1 MARTPA
7 SGAAAPE
14 SGPATPSGSNH
25 RARLLE
31 GMAAAV
37 REKGFRRT
45 TIADVVAHAGVS
57 RRTFYEHF
65 SDPVD
70 CYLALIDATGTA
82 MLTGVAKAMADEGP
96 LGERIDRAVGVY
108 LDLFAADPDLSRS
121 YWTELHLTGDRG
133 LELTRRKSEET
144 GRLLSE
150 LASAARAS
158 DPSLLPLSVDG
169 AILLA
174 AGIREL
180 ALLAHDA
187 GRPLDT
193 ARATSVEMIRRAVGL
208 ATG

>member
-1 MARTPA
+1 MSRPPTTGSAADAP
-7 SGAAAPE
+7 AAA
-14 SGPATPSGSNH
+14 ARAASNH
-25 RARLLE
+25 RARLLD

-82 MLTGVAKAMADEGP
+82 MLAGVAEAMDAEAP
-96 LGERIDRAVGVY
+96 LGERIDRAVAVY
-108 LDLFAADPDLSRS
+108 LDLFAADPDLNRS
-121 YWTELHLTGDRG
+121 YWTELHLTGERG

-150 LASAARAS
+150 LASTAREA

-187 GRPLDT
+187 GRPLDS

-208 ATG
+208 SAS

>member
-1 MARTPA
+1 MARSSQSGSAVPVPA
-7 SGAAAPE
+7 VI
-14 SGPATPSGSNH
+14 GPGGSNH
-25 RARLLE
+25 RARLLD

-45 TIADVVAHAGVS
+45 TLADVVAHAGVS

-82 MLTGVAKAMADEGP
+82 MLVGVAEAMAADGP
-96 LGERIDRAVGVY
+96 LGVRIDRAVGVY

-133 LELTRRKSEET
+133 RELTRRKSEET

-150 LASAARAS
+150 LASTARAA

-187 GRPLDT
+187 GLPLDS

>member
-1 MARTPA
+1 MAPTSA

-14 SGPATPSGSNH
+14 PAPAATAGSNH

-82 MLTGVAKAMADEGP
+82 MLTGVAEAMAADGP